1 MANTMT
7 LIASSTVGSGG
18 ASSIDFTSIPST
30 YTDLCLVVSAR
41 SAGASIDNLAIKIN
55 TSAANFTGKYLVG
68 NGASAS
74 SAAVDIGGQ
83 IGLVNGTA
91 TTASTFTNV
100 TVYLPNYAGSTNK
113 SYSAD
118 AVTENNATTAYALMI
133 AGLWSQTA
141 AITGISVYGQ
151 SANLAQYS
159 TAYLYGVK
167 NA

>member
-1 MANTMT
+1 MANTFE
-7 LIASSTVGSGG
+7 LIASSTAGGSV
-18 ASSIDFTSIPST
+18 SSIDFSSIPST
-30 YTDLCLVVSAR
+30 YTDLCLVVSVR
-41 SAGASIDNLAIKIN
+41 SAGTSIDNLAIKLN
-55 TSAANFTGKYLVG
+55 TSAANFTGRYLVG

-74 SAAVDIGGQ
+74 SASVDIGGQ

-100 TVYLPNYAGSTNK
+100 SVYFPNYAGSSNK

-133 AGLWSQTA
+133 AGLWSQTT
-141 AITGISVYGQ
+141 AINAISVYGQ
-151 SANLAQYS
+151 SANLATNS

>member
-1 MANTMT
+1 MPNTFE
-7 LIASSTVGSGG
+7 LIQAYTVGSGG
-18 ASSIDFTSIPST
+18 QSSIDFTSISSS
-30 YTDLCLVVSAR
+30 YTDLCLQVSVR
-41 SAGASIDNLAIKIN
+41 SAGTSIDNLAIKIN
-55 TSAANFTGKYLVG
+55 TSAANFSGRYVVG
-68 NGASAS
+68 NGATAS
-74 SAAVDIGGQ
+74 SASVDIGGQ

-91 TTASTFTNV
+91 TTSSTFTNV
-100 TVYLPNYAGSTNK
+100 SVYIPNYAGSTNK

-141 AITGISVYGQ
+141 AINAISVYGQ
-151 SANLAQYS
+151 SANLAQHS